1 MQIKCPNCNKS
12 FKVNE
17 GMIPPKGRLLQCG
30 SCGNKW
36 FFKKKDIKTFSP
48 TKSMESISDKN
59 LSKNNNLEN
68 EVNTKIE
75 KKEIQNDK
83 KEIQIDKKKK
93 INYINFFLVIIISFI
108 SFIILL
114 DTFKSQI
121 SNFFPSINMILDNL
135 YETLKDI
142 ALFFKD
148 LIK

>member
-17 GMIPPKGRLLQCG
+17 GMIPPKGRFLQCG

-36 FFKKKDIKTFSP
+36 FFKKKDIKNFIP
-48 TKSMESISDKN
+48 AKPIDGISEKN

-75 KKEIQNDK
+75 KKEIETDK

-108 SFIILL
+108 SLIILL

-135 YETLKDI
+135 YETIKDI

>member
-1 MQIKCPNCNKS
+1 
-12 FKVNE
+12 VNE
-17 GMIPPKGRLLQCG
+17 GMIPPKGRFLQCG

-36 FFKKKDIKTFSP
+36 FFKKKDIKNFIP
-48 TKSMESISDKN
+48 AKSIDGISEKN

-75 KKEIQNDK
+75 KKEIETDK

-108 SFIILL
+108 SLIILL

-135 YETLKDI
+135 YETIKDI